1 MWSAGL
7 KVRNFQNRT
16 EPIRLFNISNF
27 PSIVKD
33 ELAVLQQRDAA
44 QIPAETRITYDTLL
58 ANVVFYFFIKSVEIQ
73 FPIGSLPKYFFN
85 IRNRNK
91 NVFLVKT
98 VSIRIQINS
107 FIFRLFYNSCIYYIR
122 NQTSKY
128 LEKFNWNI

>member
-85 IRNRNK
+85 IRKRNK

-107 FIFRLFYNSCIYYIR
+107 FYFPSFLQFMYLLYKKPNFEVLFRKI
-122 NQTSKY
+122 
-128 LEKFNWNI
+128 